1 MTASVASF
9 LSKAQRKGTELPPA
23 VSGALLLAAVR
34 LSDAKGQAVRPY
46 QLLVDD
52 GGGIDLLTGEPPTGD
67 GYAAPELRN
76 GAVLPDDP
84 RVLVYAAGAFGYE
97 LVTLT
102 PPQAGLGVGLE
113 VHGPLANVIRKAM
126 AERQRRF
133 KNLTEMARAI
143 EAIHGRPRKEEEQ
156 LILAAVAASTPLP
169 PAQKLA
175 KLELEKAATPEP
187 TAPSQGG
194 ENRPATQPVFT
205 QIWDPLEGSPEPEIA
220 PPPAAEE
227 RPRERQEREP
237 LRTELQAERQ
247 ARAELSATVESRG
260 EHLSQLG
267 MRLSLLEEQVRT
279 SLPPPLSPA
288 AALLR
293 EVNELLERRRFAE
306 AEHALR
312 GPVVQDDALLQLRL
326 GQALSSM
333 SDSGASGLAR
343 AEAAFRRA
351 SELDPG
357 WAQSRAQL
365 GMVMSRQG
373 RRKEARAQFR
383 AALELDP
390 ACPEALAALA
400 RPGRGAAGFALSGAG
415 GALAAALLVL
425 AVQLPPKQ
433 AAPQPGPR
441 IEVASPAPAPAAIQ
455 PPAPSPVA
463 VPARPAAPAREP
475 EAHLPPLP
483 PPERKPLPERKPGP
497 AAETEPSQAVRTPRP
512 EPKTRTRKVASTARA
527 AAEEEV
533 AKGDKALRAFDTN
546 AAQAAFASALKLD
559 PTLAAAHRGM
569 GMVYILLGKNAEAKA
584 EYARY
589 LDLAPDAP
597 DKEQIARLVSR

>member
-84 RVLVYAAGAFGYE
+84 RVLVYAAGALGYE

-113 VHGPLANVIRKAM
+113 VHGPLAKVIRKAM

-143 EAIHGRPRKEEEQ
+143 EAIHGRPSKEEEQ
-156 LILAAVAASTPLP
+156 SILAAVAASTPLP

-175 KLELEKAATPEP
+175 KLELEKAATPEA

-220 PPPAAEE
+220 PPLAAEE
-227 RPRERQEREP
+227 RPRERQELEP

-260 EHLSQLG
+260 EHLSLLG
-267 MRLSLLEEQVRT
+267 KRLSLLEEQVRT

-293 EVNELLERRRFAE
+293 EVTELLERRRFAE

-312 GPVVQDDALLQLRL
+312 DPVVQNDALLQLRL
-326 GQALSSM
+326 GQTLSSM
-333 SDSGASGLAR
+333 SDSSASGLAR

-357 WAQSRAQL
+357 WAQPRAQL

-390 ACPEALAALA
+390 ACPEALGALA

-415 GALAAALLVL
+415 GALAVALLVL
-425 AVQLPPKQ
+425 AVRLPPKQ
-433 AAPQPGPR
+433 AAQQPGPR

-455 PPAPSPVA
+455 PPAPTPVA
-463 VPARPAAPAREP
+463 VPTAARLAAPARDP

-483 PPERKPLPERKPGP
+483 LPERKPVP
-497 AAETEPSQAVRTPRP
+497 ATEAEPSSQAARAPRP
-512 EPKTRTRKVASTARA
+512 EPKPRARKVASPARA

-533 AKGDKALRAFDTN
+533 AKGDKALRAFDTS

-569 GMVYILLGKNAEAKA
+569 GMVYVLLGKNAEAKA

-597 DKEQIARLVSR
+597 DKDQIARLVSR

>member
-1 MTASVASF
+1 LTASVASF

-52 GGGIDLLTGEPPTGD
+52 GGGIDLLSGEPPTGD

-84 RVLVYAAGAFGYE
+84 RVLVYAAGALGYE

-113 VHGPLANVIRKAM
+113 VHGPLAKVIRKAM

-143 EAIHGRPRKEEEQ
+143 EAIHGGPSKEEEQ
-156 LILAAVAASTPLP
+156 LILAGVAASTPLP

-175 KLELEKAATPEP
+175 KLELEKAATPEA

-227 RPRERQEREP
+227 RPREWQELEP

-267 MRLSLLEEQVRT
+267 KRLSLLEEQVRT

-293 EVNELLERRRFAE
+293 EATELLERRRFAE

-312 GPVVQDDALLQLRL
+312 DPVVQNDALLQLRL
-326 GQALSSM
+326 GQTLSSM
-333 SDSGASGLAR
+333 SDSSASGLAR

-357 WAQSRAQL
+357 WAQPRAQL

-390 ACPEALAALA
+390 ACPEALGALA

-415 GALAAALLVL
+415 GALAVALLVL
-425 AVQLPPKQ
+425 AVRLPSKQ

-455 PPAPSPVA
+455 PPAPTPVA
-463 VPARPAAPAREP
+463 VPTAARLPASARDP

-483 PPERKPLPERKPGP
+483 LPERKPVP
-497 AAETEPSQAVRTPRP
+497 ATEAEPSSQAARAPRP
-512 EPKTRTRKVASTARA
+512 EPKPRARKVASPARA

-533 AKGDKALRAFDTN
+533 AKGDKALRAFDTS

-569 GMVYILLGKNAEAKA
+569 GMVYVLLGKNAEAKA

-597 DKEQIARLVSR
+597 DKDQIARLVSR

>member
-1 MTASVASF
+1 LTASVASF

-84 RVLVYAAGAFGYE
+84 RVLVYAAGALGYE

-113 VHGPLANVIRKAM
+113 VHGPLAKVIRKAM

-143 EAIHGRPRKEEEQ
+143 EAIHGRPSKEEEQ
-156 LILAAVAASTPLP
+156 SILAAVAASTPLP

-175 KLELEKAATPEP
+175 KLELEKAATPEA

-227 RPRERQEREP
+227 RPRERQELEP

-267 MRLSLLEEQVRT
+267 KRLSLLEEQVRT

-293 EVNELLERRRFAE
+293 EVTELLERRRFAE

-312 GPVVQDDALLQLRL
+312 DPVVQNDALLQLRL
-326 GQALSSM
+326 GQTLSSM
-333 SDSGASGLAR
+333 SDSSASGLAR

-357 WAQSRAQL
+357 WAQPRAQL

-390 ACPEALAALA
+390 ACPEALGALA

-415 GALAAALLVL
+415 GALAVALLVL
-425 AVQLPPKQ
+425 AVRLPPKQ

-455 PPAPSPVA
+455 PPAPTPVA
-463 VPARPAAPAREP
+463 VPTAARPAAPARDP

-483 PPERKPLPERKPGP
+483 LPERKPVP
-497 AAETEPSQAVRTPRP
+497 ATEAEPSSQAARAPRP
-512 EPKTRTRKVASTARA
+512 EPKPRARKVASPARA

-533 AKGDKALRAFDTN
+533 AKGDKALRAFDTS

-569 GMVYILLGKNAEAKA
+569 GMVYVLLGKNAEAKA

-597 DKEQIARLVSR
+597 DKDQIARLVSR

>member
-52 GGGIDLLTGEPPTGD
+52 GGGIDLLSGEPPTGD

-84 RVLVYAAGAFGYE
+84 RVLVYAAGALGYE

-113 VHGPLANVIRKAM
+113 VHGPLAKVIRKAM

-143 EAIHGRPRKEEEQ
+143 EAIHGRPSKEEEQ
-156 LILAAVAASTPLP
+156 SILAAVAASTPLP

-175 KLELEKAATPEP
+175 KLELEKAATPEA

-227 RPRERQEREP
+227 RPRERQELEP

-267 MRLSLLEEQVRT
+267 KRLSLLEEQVRT

-293 EVNELLERRRFAE
+293 EATELLERRRFAE

-312 GPVVQDDALLQLRL
+312 DPMVQNDALLQLRL
-326 GQALSSM
+326 GQTLSSM
-333 SDSGASGLAR
+333 SDSSASGLAR

-351 SELDPG
+351 SELDSG
-357 WAQSRAQL
+357 WAQPRAQL

-390 ACPEALAALA
+390 ACPEALGALA

-415 GALAAALLVL
+415 GALAVALLVL
-425 AVQLPPKQ
+425 AVRLPPKQ
-433 AAPQPGPR
+433 AAQQPGPR

-455 PPAPSPVA
+455 PPAPTPVA
-463 VPARPAAPAREP
+463 VPTAARLPAPARDP

-483 PPERKPLPERKPGP
+483 LPERKPVP
-497 AAETEPSQAVRTPRP
+497 ATEAEPSSQAARAPRP
-512 EPKTRTRKVASTARA
+512 EPKPRARKVASPARA

-533 AKGDKALRAFDTN
+533 AKGDKALRAFDTS

-569 GMVYILLGKNAEAKA
+569 GMVYVLLGKNAEAKA

-597 DKEQIARLVSR
+597 DKDQIARLVSR

>member
-1 MTASVASF
+1 LTASVASF
-9 LSKAQRKGTELPPA
+9 LSKAQRKGTELSPA
-23 VSGALLLAAVR
+23 VTGALLLAAVR
-34 LSDAKGQAVRPY
+34 LSDAKGQAVRSY

-52 GGGIDLLTGEPPTGD
+52 AGGIDLLSGEPPTGD

-84 RVLVYAAGAFGYE
+84 RVLVYAAGALGYE

-102 PPQAGLGVGLE
+102 PPQAGLGTGPE
-113 VHGPLANVIRKAM
+113 VHGPLAKVIRKAM
-126 AERQRRF
+126 ADRQKRF

-143 EAIHGRPRKEEEQ
+143 ETIHGRPTKEEEQ

-175 KLELEKAATPEP
+175 KMELEKAATPEA
-187 TAPSQGG
+187 TAPVD
-194 ENRPATQPVFT
+194 EDRPATQPVFT
-205 QIWDPLEGSPEPEIA
+205 QIWDPLEDSPEPEVTA
-220 PPPAAEE
+220 PPAAEE
-227 RPRERQEREP
+227 RPRERQESEP
-237 LRTELQAERQ
+237 LRTELQVERQ
-247 ARAELSATVESRG
+247 ARAELSATVQSRG
-260 EHLSQLG
+260 EHLTQLG
-267 MRLSLLEEQVRT
+267 ARLSLLEEQVRT
-279 SLPPPLSPA
+279 SLPPPLSAA

-293 EVNELLERRRFAE
+293 EVNQLLERRRFAE
-306 AEHALR
+306 AERALR
-312 GPVVQDDALLQLRL
+312 DPVLQNDALLQLRL

-333 SDSGASGLAR
+333 SDSGASGLTR

-351 SELDPG
+351 AELDPG
-357 WAQSRAQL
+357 WAQPRAQL
-365 GMVMSRQG
+365 GVVMSRQG
-373 RRKEARAQFR
+373 RRKEARAQFQ
-383 AALELDP
+383 AALKLDP

-425 AVQLPPKQ
+425 AVRLPPKQ
-433 AAPQPGPR
+433 AAPQPAPR
-441 IEVASPAPAPAAIQ
+441 IEVASPVPAQAPIQ
-455 PPAPSPVA
+455 PPAPILAA
-463 VPARPAAPAREP
+463 VPAPVARPAAPAHDP
-475 EAHLPPLP
+475 NPQLPPL
-483 PPERKPLPERKPGP
+483 PLPERKPVP
-497 AAETEPSQAVRTPRP
+497 AAEAEPSSQAARVPRP
-512 EPKTRTRKVASTARA
+512 EPKTRARKVASPARA

-559 PTLAAAHRGM
+559 PTLPAAHRGM
-569 GMVYILLGKNAEAKA
+569 GMVYVLLGKNAEAKT

>member
-1 MTASVASF
+1 LTASVASF

-34 LSDAKGQAVRPY
+34 LSDAKGQALRPY

-76 GAVLPDDP
+76 GAVLHDDP
-84 RVLVYAAGAFGYE
+84 RVLVYAAGALGYE

-113 VHGPLANVIRKAM
+113 VHGPLAKVIRKAM
-126 AERQRRF
+126 AERQKRF

-143 EAIHGRPRKEEEQ
+143 EAIHGRPTRVEEQ

-175 KLELEKAATPEP
+175 KMELEKAATPEA
-187 TAPSQGG
+187 TAPSQGDDA
-194 ENRPATQPVFT
+194 RLATQPVFT
-205 QIWDPLEGSPEPEIA
+205 QIWDPLDGSPEPEIA
-220 PPPAAEE
+220 PPAAAEA
-227 RPRERQEREP
+227 RPREQQGHEP

-267 MRLSLLEEQVRT
+267 TRLSLLEEQVRT

-293 EVNELLERRRFAE
+293 EVNQLLERRRFAE
-306 AEHALR
+306 AERALR
-312 GPVVQDDALLQLRL
+312 DPVVQNDALLQLRL

-333 SDSGASGLAR
+333 SDSGTSGLAR

-351 SELDPG
+351 SELDAG
-357 WAQSRAQL
+357 WAQPRAHL

-373 RRKEARAQFR
+373 RRKEAGAQFR
-383 AALELDP
+383 AALKLDP
-390 ACPEALAALA
+390 VCPEALAALA
-400 RPGRGAAGFALSGAG
+400 GPGRGAAGLALSGTG

-425 AVQLPPKQ
+425 AFRLPPKP
-433 AAPQPGPR
+433 AAPQPVPR
-441 IEVASPAPAPAAIQ
+441 IEVASPGPAPAAIQ
-455 PPAPSPVA
+455 PSAPTPVA
-463 VPARPAAPAREP
+463 VPAPARPAAPAREP
-475 EAHLPPLP
+475 EPHHSPL
-483 PPERKPLPERKPGP
+483 PLPERKPGP
-497 AAETEPSQAVRTPRP
+497 AAETEPSQAARAPRP
-512 EPKTRTRKVASTARA
+512 EPKPRARKVASSARA
-527 AAEEEV
+527 AAEEEA

-569 GMVYILLGKNAEAKA
+569 GMVYVLLGKNAEAKA

-597 DKEQIARLVSR
+597 DKDQIARLVSR

>member
-52 GGGIDLLTGEPPTGD
+52 GGGIDLLTGEPPTAD

-76 GAVLPDDP
+76 GAVLSDDP
-84 RVLVYAAGAFGYE
+84 RVLVYAAGALGYE

-102 PPQAGLGVGLE
+102 PPQAGLEVGPE
-113 VHGPLANVIRKAM
+113 VHGPLAKVIRKAM
-126 AERQRRF
+126 AERQKRF

-143 EAIHGRPRKEEEQ
+143 EAIHGRPTKEEEQ

-175 KLELEKAATPEP
+175 KMELEKAATPE
-187 TAPSQGG
+187 APAQGG
-194 ENRPATQPVFT
+194 EDRPATQPVFT
-205 QIWDPLEGSPEPEIA
+205 QIWDPLEGSPEPEIT

-227 RPRERQEREP
+227 RPRERQESEP

-247 ARAELSATVESRG
+247 ARVELSATVESRG
-260 EHLSQLG
+260 EHLSQLST
-267 MRLSLLEEQVRT
+267 RLSLLEEQVRT

-293 EVNELLERRRFAE
+293 EVNQLLERRRFAE
-306 AEHALR
+306 AERALR
-312 GPVVQDDALLQLRL
+312 DPVVRDDALLQLRL

-333 SDSGASGLAR
+333 SDSGTSGLAR

-351 SELDPG
+351 AELDPG
-357 WAQSRAQL
+357 WAQPRAQL

-425 AVQLPPKQ
+425 GVRVPPKQ
-433 AAPQPGPR
+433 AAPQPGPG
-441 IEVASPAPAPAAIQ
+441 IEVASTGPAPAAIQ
-455 PPAPSPVA
+455 PPAPIPVA
-463 VPARPAAPAREP
+463 VPAPLALPAAPAHDP
-475 EAHLPPLP
+475 KPQLPPL
-483 PPERKPLPERKPGP
+483 PLPERKPVP
-497 AAETEPSQAVRTPRP
+497 AAEAEPSSQAARVPRP
-512 EPKTRTRKVASTARA
+512 EPKTRARKVASPARA

-546 AAQAAFASALKLD
+546 AAQASFVSALNLD
-559 PTLAAAHRGM
+559 PTLPAAHRGM
-569 GMVYILLGKNAEAKA
+569 GMVYVLLGRNAEAKA

-597 DKEQIARLVSR
+597 DKDQIARLVSR

>member
-1 MTASVASF
+1 LTASVASF

-34 LSDAKGQAVRPY
+34 LSDAKGQAVRAY

-84 RVLVYAAGAFGYE
+84 RVLVYAAGALGYE

-102 PPQAGLGVGLE
+102 PPQAGLGVGPE
-113 VHGPLANVIRKAM
+113 VHGPLAKVIRKAM
-126 AERQRRF
+126 AERQKRF

-143 EAIHGRPRKEEEQ
+143 EAIHGRPTKEEEQ

-175 KLELEKAATPEP
+175 KLELEKAAAPEA
-187 TAPSQGG
+187 TAPARGDEDRS
-194 ENRPATQPVFT
+194 ATQPVFT
-205 QIWDPLEGSPEPEIA
+205 QIWDPLEGSPEPEITA
-220 PPPAAEE
+220 PPPAEE

-237 LRTELQAERQ
+237 LRTELQLERQ

-267 MRLSLLEEQVRT
+267 TRLSLLEEQVRT

-288 AALLR
+288 EALLR
-293 EVNELLERRRFAE
+293 EVNQLLERRRFAE
-306 AEHALR
+306 AERVLR
-312 GPVVQDDALLQLRL
+312 DPVVENDALLQLRL

-343 AEAAFRRA
+343 ADAAFRRA
-351 SELDPG
+351 AELDPG
-357 WAQSRAQL
+357 WAEPRAQL
-365 GMVMSRQG
+365 GILKSRQG
-373 RRKEARAQFR
+373 RRKEARAEFQT
-383 AALELDP
+383 ALKLDP

-455 PPAPSPVA
+455 PPAPIPA
-463 VPARPAAPAREP
+463 AARPAAPAREP
-475 EAHLPPLP
+475 EPRLPPL
-483 PPERKPLPERKPGP
+483 PLPERKPGP
-497 AAETEPSQAVRTPRP
+497 AAETEPSSQAVRVPRP
-512 EPKTRTRKVASTARA
+512 EPKTRARKVASPARA

-569 GMVYILLGKNAEAKA
+569 GMVYVLLGKNAEAKA

-597 DKEQIARLVSR
+597 DKDQIARLVSR

>member
-34 LSDAKGQAVRPY
+34 LSDAKGQAVRAY

-52 GGGIDLLTGEPPTGD
+52 GGGIDLLTGEPPIGD

-84 RVLVYAAGAFGYE
+84 RVLVYAAGALGYE

-102 PPQAGLGVGLE
+102 PPQAGLGAGVE
-113 VHGPLANVIRKAM
+113 VHGPLAKLIRKAM
-126 AERQRRF
+126 AERQKRF

-143 EAIHGRPRKEEEQ
+143 EAIHGRPTKEEEQ

-175 KLELEKAATPEP
+175 KLELEKAATPEA
-187 TAPSQGG
+187 TAPAQGD
-194 ENRPATQPVFT
+194 EDRPATQPVFT
-205 QIWDPLEGSPEPEIA
+205 QIWDPLEGSPEPEITA
-220 PPPAAEE
+220 PPPAEE
-227 RPRERQEREP
+227 RPRERQESEP
-237 LRTELQAERQ
+237 LRTELQLERE
-247 ARAELSATVESRG
+247 ARAELSATVQSRG
-260 EHLSQLG
+260 EHLTQLG
-267 MRLSLLEEQVRT
+267 TRLSLLEEQVRT
-279 SLPPPLSPA
+279 SLPPPLSAA

-293 EVNELLERRRFAE
+293 EVNQLLERRRFAE
-306 AEHALR
+306 AERALR
-312 GPVVQDDALLQLRL
+312 DPVVQNDALLQLRL

-333 SDSGASGLAR
+333 SDSGASGLSR

-351 SELDPG
+351 AELDPG
-357 WAQSRAQL
+357 WAQPRAQL
-365 GMVMSRQG
+365 GMVMARQG

-383 AALELDP
+383 AALKLDP

-400 RPGRGAAGFALSGAG
+400 KPGRGAAGFALSGAG

-425 AVQLPPKQ
+425 AVRLPPKQ

-441 IEVASPAPAPAAIQ
+441 IEVASPVPAPAPVQ
-455 PPAPSPVA
+455 PPAPIPAA
-463 VPARPAAPAREP
+463 VPAPLARPAAPAHDP
-475 EAHLPPLP
+475 KPQLPPL
-483 PPERKPLPERKPGP
+483 PLPERKPVP
-497 AAETEPSQAVRTPRP
+497 AAEAESSQAARAPRP
-512 EPKTRTRKVASTARA
+512 EPKPRARKVASPGRA

-533 AKGDKALRAFDTN
+533 AKGDKALRAFDTT

-569 GMVYILLGKNAEAKA
+569 GMVYVLLGKNAEAKE

-597 DKEQIARLVSR
+597 DKDQIARLVSR

>member
-1 MTASVASF
+1 LTASVASF

-34 LSDAKGQAVRPY
+34 LSDAKGQAIRPY

-52 GGGIDLLTGEPPTGD
+52 GGRIDLLTGEPPTAD

-76 GAVLPDDP
+76 GAVLSDDP
-84 RVLVYAAGAFGYE
+84 RVLVYAAGALGYE

-102 PPQAGLGVGLE
+102 PPQAGLEVGPE
-113 VHGPLANVIRKAM
+113 VHGPLAKVIRKAM
-126 AERQRRF
+126 AERQKRF

-143 EAIHGRPRKEEEQ
+143 EAIHGRPTKEEEQ

-175 KLELEKAATPEP
+175 KMELEKAATPE
-187 TAPSQGG
+187 APAQGG
-194 ENRPATQPVFT
+194 EDRPATQPVFT

-293 EVNELLERRRFAE
+293 EVNQLLERRRFAE
-306 AEHALR
+306 AERALR
-312 GPVVQDDALLQLRL
+312 DPVVRDDALLQLRL

-333 SDSGASGLAR
+333 SDSGTSVLAR

-351 SELDPG
+351 AELDPG
-357 WAQSRAQL
+357 WAQPRAQL

-425 AVQLPPKQ
+425 GVRVPPKQ
-433 AAPQPGPR
+433 AAPQPGPG
-441 IEVASPAPAPAAIQ
+441 IEVASTGPAPAAIQ
-455 PPAPSPVA
+455 PPAPIPVA
-463 VPARPAAPAREP
+463 VPAPLALPAAPAHDP
-475 EAHLPPLP
+475 KPQLPPL
-483 PPERKPLPERKPGP
+483 PLPERKPVP
-497 AAETEPSQAVRTPRP
+497 AAEAEPSSQAARVPRP
-512 EPKTRTRKVASTARA
+512 EPKTRARKVASPARA

-546 AAQAAFASALKLD
+546 AAQASFVSALNLD
-559 PTLAAAHRGM
+559 PTLPAAHRGM
-569 GMVYILLGKNAEAKA
+569 GMVYVLLGKNAEAKA

-597 DKEQIARLVSR
+597 DKDQIARLVSR

>member
-1 MTASVASF
+1 LTASVASF

-84 RVLVYAAGAFGYE
+84 RVLVYAAGALGYE

-113 VHGPLANVIRKAM
+113 VHGPLAKVIRKAM

-143 EAIHGRPRKEEEQ
+143 EAIHGRPSKEEEQ
-156 LILAAVAASTPLP
+156 SILAAVAASTPLP

-175 KLELEKAATPEP
+175 KLELEKAATPEA

-227 RPRERQEREP
+227 RPRERQELEP

-267 MRLSLLEEQVRT
+267 KRLSLLEEQVRT

-293 EVNELLERRRFAE
+293 EVTELLERRRFAE

-312 GPVVQDDALLQLRL
+312 DPVVQNDALLQLRL
-326 GQALSSM
+326 GQTLSSM
-333 SDSGASGLAR
+333 SDSSASGLAR

-357 WAQSRAQL
+357 WAQPRAQL

-390 ACPEALAALA
+390 ACPEALGALA

-415 GALAAALLVL
+415 GALAVALLVL
-425 AVQLPPKQ
+425 AVRLPPKQ
-433 AAPQPGPR
+433 AAQQPGPR

-455 PPAPSPVA
+455 PPAPTPVA
-463 VPARPAAPAREP
+463 VPTAARPAAPARDP

-483 PPERKPLPERKPGP
+483 LPERKPVP
-497 AAETEPSQAVRTPRP
+497 ATEAEPSSQAARAPRP
-512 EPKTRTRKVASTARA
+512 EPKPRARKVASPARA

-533 AKGDKALRAFDTN
+533 AKGDKALRAFDTS

-569 GMVYILLGKNAEAKA
+569 GMVYVLLGKNAEAKA

-597 DKEQIARLVSR
+597 DKDQIARLVSR

>member
-34 LSDAKGQAVRPY
+34 LSDAKGQAIRPY

-52 GGGIDLLTGEPPTGD
+52 GGRIDLLTGEPPTAD

-76 GAVLPDDP
+76 GAVLSDDP
-84 RVLVYAAGAFGYE
+84 RVLVYAAGALGYE

-102 PPQAGLGVGLE
+102 PPQAGLEVGPE
-113 VHGPLANVIRKAM
+113 VHGPLAKVIRKAM
-126 AERQRRF
+126 AERQKRF

-143 EAIHGRPRKEEEQ
+143 EAIHGRPTKEEEQ

-175 KLELEKAATPEP
+175 KMELEKAATPE
-187 TAPSQGG
+187 APAQGG
-194 ENRPATQPVFT
+194 EDRPATQPVFT

-293 EVNELLERRRFAE
+293 EVNQLLERRRFAE
-306 AEHALR
+306 AERALR
-312 GPVVQDDALLQLRL
+312 DPVVRDDALLQLRL

-333 SDSGASGLAR
+333 SDSGTSGLAR

-351 SELDPG
+351 AELDPG
-357 WAQSRAQL
+357 WAQPRAQL

-425 AVQLPPKQ
+425 GVRVPPKQ
-433 AAPQPGPR
+433 AAPQPGPG
-441 IEVASPAPAPAAIQ
+441 IEVASTGPAPAAIQ
-455 PPAPSPVA
+455 PPAPIPVA
-463 VPARPAAPAREP
+463 VPAPLALPAAPAHDP
-475 EAHLPPLP
+475 KPQLPPL
-483 PPERKPLPERKPGP
+483 PLPERKPVP
-497 AAETEPSQAVRTPRP
+497 AAEAEPSSQAARVPRP
-512 EPKTRTRKVASTARA
+512 EPKTRARKVASPARA

-559 PTLAAAHRGM
+559 PTLPAAHRGM
-569 GMVYILLGKNAEAKA
+569 GMVYVLLGKNAEAKA

-597 DKEQIARLVSR
+597 DKDQIARLVSR